1 MEKIEFDGENNITTM
16 CSAANEKVK
25 LIKNIVTKGKSV
37 EIWCRELEK
46 VMVDTCR
53 DFLVKGCQM

>member
-1 MEKIEFDGENNITTM
+1 MEKIEFNENNDITTM

-46 VMVDTCR
+46 NH
-53 DFLVKGCQM
+53 G

>member
-1 MEKIEFDGENNITTM
+1 MEKIEFNENNDITTM

-46 VMVDTCR
+46 IMVETCR
-53 DFLVKGCQM
+53 DFLLKGCQM

>member
-1 MEKIEFDGENNITTM
+1 MEKIEFNENNDITTM

-37 EIWCRELEK
+37 EICAESWKKSWLIHAEISW
-46 VMVDTCR
+46 
-53 DFLVKGCQM
+53 